1 MAYQDRQKAMFIAN
15 AVSRLSRDDS
25 WEYLVVLDATL
36 KANKASPL
44 KAPDWQWAFAA
55 MQNARNMGARQRP
68 SPFPSSISYVEK
80 LLDGVGSDN
89 PMLLPLVEWTKDAL
103 KEDAGVKQ
111 QFLSD
116 TASDSRKRGSVYTQF
131 SPKAVRLLGELYD
144 ITQGSEPAEAYWDL
158 HMGRDLNPPKLRT
171 SPTNIKSNLK

>member
-68 SPFPSSISYVEK
+68 SPFPSSISYV
-80 LLDGVGSDN
+80 VG
-89 PMLLPLVEWTKDAL
+89 
-103 KEDAGVKQ
+103 
-111 QFLSD
+111 
-116 TASDSRKRGSVYTQF
+116 
-131 SPKAVRLLGELYD
+131 
-144 ITQGSEPAEAYWDL
+144 PA
-158 HMGRDLNPPKLRT
+158 
-171 SPTNIKSNLK
+171 KSNSRRTERTGPCQASSS